1 MHKITLGIF
10 APGECTKH
18 IHNIYKGLWLHM
30 SEILYFIS
38 EVSKTIDYINTVK
51 ILEQTARVNGKKI
64 VEYYVTLDLAFTV
77 DRERED

>member
-1 MHKITLGIF
+1 MITEKHIKITG
-10 APGECTKH
+10 
-18 IHNIYKGLWLHM
+18 M
-30 SEILYFIS
+30 STVSWKDAIVQTIS

>member
-1 MHKITLGIF
+1 MITEKHIKITG
-10 APGECTKH
+10 
-18 IHNIYKGLWLHM
+18 M
-30 SEILYFIS
+30 STVSWKDAIIQTIS

>member
-1 MHKITLGIF
+1 MITEKHIKITG
-10 APGECTKH
+10 
-18 IHNIYKGLWLHM
+18 M
-30 SEILYFIS
+30 STVSWKDAIVQTIS

-51 ILEQTARVNGKKI
+51 VLEQTAKVSGKKI

>member
-1 MHKITLGIF
+1 MITEKHIKITG
-10 APGECTKH
+10 
-18 IHNIYKGLWLHM
+18 M
-30 SEILYFIS
+30 STVSWKDAIVQTIS

-51 ILEQTARVNGKKI
+51 ILEQTAKVNGKKI

>member
-1 MHKITLGIF
+1 MITEKHIKITG
-10 APGECTKH
+10 
-18 IHNIYKGLWLHM
+18 M
-30 SEILYFIS
+30 STVSWKDAIVQSIS

>member
-1 MHKITLGIF
+1 MVT
-10 APGECTKH
+10 EKH
-18 IHNIYKGLWLHM
+18 IKLTGM
-30 SEILYFIS
+30 STVSWKDAIVQIIA

-64 VEYYVTLDLAFTV
+64 VEYYVTLDLSFTV

>member
-1 MHKITLGIF
+1 MITEKHIKITG
-10 APGECTKH
+10 
-18 IHNIYKGLWLHM
+18 M
-30 SEILYFIS
+30 STVSWKDAIVQTIS

-64 VEYYVTLDLAFTV
+64 VEYYVTLDLTFTV

>member
-1 MHKITLGIF
+1 MITEKHIKITG
-10 APGECTKH
+10 
-18 IHNIYKGLWLHM
+18 M
-30 SEILYFIS
+30 STASWKDAIVQTIS

>member
-1 MHKITLGIF
+1 MVTEKHIKITG
-10 APGECTKH
+10 
-18 IHNIYKGLWLHM
+18 M
-30 SEILYFIS
+30 STVSWKDAIVQTIS

-51 ILEQTARVNGKKI
+51 ILEQTAKINGKKI